1 MTFSISNSI
10 DDGYPQPRYNKQ
22 EVSDCRNTI
31 IYCGVSIALLI
42 LAGGL
47 GNPAFVATLPGGA
60 ATAGILSFGIVIA
73 VLLLCVWQ
81 RPRKPTLT
89 EDQTRLPM
97 E

>member
-1 MTFSISNSI
+1 MKFSKTNSI
-10 DDGYPQPRYNKQ
+10 DDEYQQPQYNRQ
-22 EVSDCRNTI
+22 DVSDCKNTI

-47 GNPAFVATLPGGA
+47 GNPAFVASLPGGV
-60 ATAGILSFGIVIA
+60 ATASILSIGVVVA

-81 RPRKPTLT
+81 RPRRPTLT
-89 EDQTRLPM
+89 EEQTRLPM

>member
-1 MTFSISNSI
+1 MEFSIRNSI

-22 EVSDCRNTI
+22 EVADCRNTI

-47 GNPAFVATLPGGA
+47 GNPAFVATLPGGT
-60 ATAGILSFGIVIA
+60 ATASILSIGIVIG

-81 RPRKPTLT
+81 RPRRPTIT
-89 EDQTRLPM
+89 EEQSRLPM

>member
-1 MTFSISNSI
+1 MTFSITNAL
-10 DDGYPQPRYNKQ
+10 DDEYPRIEQNRKAK
-22 EVSDCRNTI
+22 SDCQNTI
-31 IYCGVSIALLI
+31 IYCSVSIALLI

-60 ATAGILSFGIVIA
+60 VTASVLSIVIVVA

-81 RPRKPTLT
+81 RPRKPALT
-89 EDQTRLPM
+89 TTGSRLPM